1 MLIHHERATNT
12 AVGGTFSYNT
22 RHIHGIL
29 GQILVKQATAT
40 TVYDIKIV
48 DSKGMT
54 ILEETS
60 EAEPMAYETRIPVRG
75 IYTVTVSNSLRNEEF
90 LTDLII
96 EEIK

>member
-12 AVGGTFSYNT
+12 AVLRTFVYNT
-22 RHIHGIL
+22 NHITGIM
-29 GQILVKQATAT
+29 GQILVKPATET
-40 TVYDIKIV
+40 TTYDIKIV
-48 DSKGMT
+48 DCNGIT

-60 EAEPMAYETRIPVRG
+60 ESEPMAYETRIPVRG